1 MRAGKILVVLLFS
14 KPQHPAFMLDRIKQ
28 QLWPA
33 ISGITG
39 TVLIL
44 LSCLNTNA
52 QVFYST
58 NPKYLKVKTEQNN
71 LVSSYRY
78 TYPDTNIT
86 RLNDFF
92 PRNFSGN
99 LGLPSPEYFFKY
111 GTDDLGFRFFNPPT
125 VNDRVQEKQVE
136 YYRSK
141 GPYANLTGIAG
152 AKLYQ
157 AFKMDFTHTYKDK
170 VNFTLKF
177 NRYSSQGFY
186 QKQQSYANNFYLSSN
201 HTAKNKRLGYYAYVL
216 SNGNKNQENGGIRD
230 GVLDDSTVA
239 LSKVLLPVR
248 LSGATRDN
256 RETKIML
263 NPWLRLNKGGDSL
276 HGLDHFLQLKS
287 RAAFNMYKYR
297 DANVYSDNYYKLF
310 YLDTAFTNDSVNLRQ
325 FTNELN
331 YALQSRDGAFAFSAG
346 YKQEINSL
354 WQKNADLF
362 YNHILGSDV
371 VYRRPL
377 PSADSLKAPNLESG
391 FNLQYVMAG
400 ANAGNFKIENNS
412 FFVFDAQKSRS
423 LFMNLLYEK
432 RNADHLY
439 NYWIG
444 NHFSWQNNGFSPQD
458 QFQFRLGLRSGRN
471 FSASV
476 FYRNVRNYLFFGYLA
491 LPRQYEGSLSTLGAS
506 LDYSRVFFKHLGIG
520 LNYVFQHPSSAD
532 YLRMPQNSG
541 TAKLFFNSTIKKHLW
556 LQLGAQVQVYE
567 SFTPYAYMPNTQAF
581 YLQDRFQTETFPY
594 LDVFLNARIHPV
606 SFFVKVENVL
616 SHGLAGVNYAFV
628 PGYYQPERAL
638 RFGLSWMF
646 FD

>member
-1 MRAGKILVVLLFS
+1 MS
-14 KPQHPAFMLDRIKQ
+14 DHIKQ
-28 QLWPA
+28 QLWQA

-44 LSCLNTNA
+44 LLCLKTDA

-58 NPKYLKVKTEQNN
+58 DPNYLKVKTEQNN

-99 LGLPSPEYFFKY
+99 LGLPSPEYFLRY

-125 VNDRVQEKQVE
+125 LSDRVQEKQVE

-170 VNFTLKF
+170 VNFALKF

-201 HTAKNKRLGYYAYVL
+201 YATKSRRLGYYAYVL
-216 SNGNKNQENGGIRD
+216 SNGNKNQENGGIR
-230 GVLDDSTVA
+230 GVELSDSTVA

-263 NPWLRLNKGGDSL
+263 NPWLRLNKNSDSVP
-276 HGLDHFLQLKS
+276 GLDHYLQVKS
-287 RAAFNMYKYR
+287 RVAFNVYKYR
-297 DANVYSDNYYKLF
+297 DINVYSDNYYQLF
-310 YLDTAFTNDSVNLRQ
+310 YLDTALTNDSANHRQ

-331 YALQSRDGAFAFSAG
+331 YALASRDGKFAFSAG
-346 YKQEINSL
+346 YKNEINSL

-362 YNHILGSDV
+362 YNHILNSDL

-377 PSADSLKAPNLESG
+377 RSADSLKAPNLESRL
-391 FNLQYVMAG
+391 NLQYVVAG
-400 ANAGNFKIENNS
+400 VNAGNVKAESNS
-412 FFVFDAQKSRS
+412 FYLFDDRKGRL
-423 LFMNLLYEK
+423 LFINLLYEK
-432 RNADHLY
+432 RNADHMY
-439 NYWIG
+439 NYWTG
-444 NHFSWQNNGFSPQD
+444 NHFSWQNNGFKPQD
-458 QFQFRLGLRSGRN
+458 QLQFRLGMRSGRN

-476 FYRNVRNYLFFGYLA
+476 FYHNIRNYLFFGYLA
-491 LPRQYEGSLSTLGAS
+491 LPRQYEGTLHTLGAS
-506 LDYSRVFFKHLGIG
+506 FDYTRVFFKHLGLG
-520 LNYVFQHPSSAD
+520 LNYVFQQPSGSD
-532 YLRMPQNSG
+532 YLRMPKHSG
-541 TAKLFFNSTIKKHLW
+541 TAKIFFNGTIKKHLW
-556 LQLGAQVQVYE
+556 LQFGAQLQMYDA
-567 SFTPYAYMPNTQAF
+567 FTPYAYMPNTQVF
-581 YLQDRFQTETFPY
+581 YLQDRIRTESFPY
-594 LDVFLNARIHPV
+594 LDVFLNARISPV

-616 SHGLAGVNYAFV
+616 SNGLGGVNYSFV